1 VKTLSHARSRLLQA
15 SIVERRGTVVKVTG
29 ILAES
34 RGPHVAVGT
43 PVVITGLEGSIPCQV
58 VGFREDRILLMAFE
72 DLRGVAPGAE
82 VVAAEHTNGV
92 GVSERLLGRIL
103 DGMGNPIDGRPLPP
117 FDESVPLF
125 RDAPSPIYR
134 RRITTPLEVGV
145 KAIDTF
151 LTIGIG
157 QRVAIMAGSG
167 VGKST
172 LLGMI
177 SRNAVSDINII
188 ALVGE
193 RGREVREFIEKDLGE
208 EGLARSI
215 VVVATSDKSALLRL
229 RAAYL
234 ATAYAEYFRSI
245 GKNVVL
251 MMDSVT
257 RLAMAQREIGLS
269 VGEPPSTKGY
279 TPSVFSLLPKILERA
294 GLDNGHGSIT
304 GLYTVLVEGDDLNE
318 PISDAVRGI
327 LDGHIVLDR
336 ALAAKNH
343 YPAIEILQ
351 SVSRV
356 MPDITTVAERKCAA
370 IGRDVLAT
378 YKKAEDLISIGAYI
392 PGSDPQIDF
401 SSARI
406 NELLAFVRQTPE
418 EHVTRRE
425 SLLQLA
431 QVLR

>member
-1 VKTLSHARSRLLQA
+1 MKTLTHACNRMVQSSL
-15 SIVERRGTVVKVTG
+15 VERRGTVVKVTG

-43 PVVITGLEGSIPCQV
+43 PVAILGLYGEIPCQV

-72 DLRGVAPGAE
+72 DLQGVAPGAE
-82 VVAAEHTNGV
+82 VIAAQDKNGV
-92 GVSERLLGRIL
+92 GVSERLLGRIV
-103 DGMGNPIDGRPLPP
+103 DGMGVPMDGRPMPP
-117 FDESVPLF
+117 FEECVPLF
-125 RDAPSPIYR
+125 REAPSPVHR
-134 RRITTPLEVGV
+134 RRIESTLAVGV
-145 KAIDTF
+145 KAIDVF
-151 LTIGIG
+151 LPVGVG

-177 SRNAVSDINII
+177 ARNAMSDINII

-208 EGLARSI
+208 EGLQRSI

-234 ATAYAEYFRSI
+234 ATAYAEYFRSS
-245 GKNVVL
+245 GKRVLL

-279 TPSVFSLLPKILERA
+279 TPSVFSLLPKVLERA
-294 GLDNGHGSIT
+294 GLDDGDGSIT

-318 PISDAVRGI
+318 PISDTVRGI

-336 ALAAKNH
+336 GLAAKNH

-356 MPDITTVAERKCAA
+356 MPDITTEAERKIAA
-370 IGRDVLAT
+370 CGREILST
-378 YKKAEDLISIGAYI
+378 YRRAEDLISIGAYQG
-392 PGSDPQIDF
+392 GSDADIDF
-401 SSARI
+401 AVGHI
-406 NELLAFVRQTPE
+406 NELLKFLKQRPNE
-418 EHVTRRE
+418 KFSRSE

-431 QVLR
+431 QIVS

>member
-1 VKTLSHARSRLLQA
+1 MKTLAHAQARLLQA
-15 SIVERRGTVVKVTG
+15 SLVERRGTVVKVTG

-43 PVVITGLEGSIPCQV
+43 PVNIIGHEGSIPCQV

-72 DLRGVAPGAE
+72 ELRGVAPGAE
-82 VVAAEHTNGV
+82 VIAAEDTNGV
-92 GVSERLLGRIL
+92 GVTEGLLGRIV
-103 DGMGNPIDGRPLPP
+103 DGMGNPIDGRPLPS
-117 FDESVPLF
+117 FDENVPLF
-125 RDAPSPIYR
+125 REAPSPIYR
-134 RRITTPLEVGV
+134 RRINAPLEVGV

-177 SRNAVSDINII
+177 ARNAASDINII

-229 RAAYL
+229 RAAFL
-234 ATAYAEYFRSI
+234 ATAYAEYFRSL

-294 GLDNGHGSIT
+294 GLDNGEGSIT

-318 PISDAVRGI
+318 PVSDAVRGI

-336 ALAAKNH
+336 ALAARNH

-356 MPDITTVAERKCAA
+356 MPDITTEAERKCAT

-378 YKKAEDLISIGAYI
+378 YRKAEDLISIGAYQ
-392 PGSDPQIDF
+392 PGTDPQIDF
-401 SSARI
+401 ASARI
-406 NELLAFVRQTPE
+406 NELNRFVRQTPE
-418 EHVTRRE
+418 ERVARRD
-425 SLLQLA
+425 SLLELA
-431 QVLR
+431 SVLR